1 VEKYVDLHVHSCYS
15 DGVYCPAELV
25 AMAAK
30 RGLKAIAIADHDST
44 EGVDEALEAGM
55 RSGVE
60 VVPAVE
66 FSVAYENF
74 RDVHL
79 LGYLIDHRDPEL
91 RRKLAEFRHRRD
103 SRARAIVERVSTRL
117 AFENKNEI
125 TYDDVRSIAGESIG
139 RLHIAKILVEKGAVA
154 NVQDAFKKYL
164 IPCDVP
170 KQYFPMEE
178 ALKEIRR
185 LNGVSVLAHPPS
197 ISDDRKLLRDLILR
211 WSEMGLD
218 GIEVFNNL
226 CFKDDMIFFES
237 LAQELG
243 LLMTGGSDFHGFE
256 DDVEMGIGRGG
267 LAIAYNLLS
276 TMKTFARKRS
286 AQIVIAS

>member
-1 VEKYVDLHVHSCYS
+1 VEKYVDLHIHSCYS
-15 DGVYCPAELV
+15 DGVYRPAELV
-25 AMAAK
+25 AMAVQ

-44 EGVDEALEAGM
+44 EGVDEALEAGI
-55 RSGVE
+55 RSGLE

-66 FSVAYENF
+66 FSVAFGNL

-79 LGYLIDHRDPEL
+79 LGYFIDHRDAEL
-91 RRKLAEFRHRRD
+91 GRKLAEFRQRRD
-103 SRARAIVERVSTRL
+103 SRARAIVEKISGRL
-117 AFENKNEI
+117 VFENKNDI
-125 TYDDVRSIAGESIG
+125 TYDDVRSIAGDSVS
-139 RLHIAKILVEKGAVA
+139 RLHIAKVLVDKGVVA
-154 NVQDAFKKYL
+154 NVQDAFKRYL

-178 ALKEIRR
+178 ALAEIKR
-185 LNGVSVLAHPPS
+185 LRGISVLAHPPS
-197 ISDDRKLLRDLILR
+197 ISDDRKLLRDLIR
-211 WSEMGLD
+211 QWSEMGLD

-226 CFKDDMIFFES
+226 CFKDDMIFFEG

-267 LAIAYNLLS
+267 LAVAYYLLH
-276 TMKTFARKRS
+276 TMKDIARKRS
-286 AQIVIAS
+286 AGGTAVS